1 MEQPPSDLTREL
13 ARSFFA
19 LLMRHRAYFQSHF
32 SKLGLSATQVQLIQ
46 YLSEGSMTMRD
57 LAEKSACEPSNLT
70 GLIDK
75 LEAKHFVQR
84 RVDRADRRIKR
95 VSLTRTGKAFR
106 DKLMAR
112 LGEPVP
118 WMTVLTADDQQQLLG
133 IIGRALSGLATMP
146 SKDD

>member
-19 LLMRHRAYFQSHF
+19 LLMRHRSYFQSHF
-32 SKLGLSATQVQLIQ
+32 SELGLSATQVQLIQ
-46 YLSEGSMTMRD
+46 FLSEGPMTMRD

-75 LEAKHFVQR
+75 LESKRFVQR

-118 WMTVLTADDQQQLLG
+118 WMIALTADDQQQLLG
-133 IIGRALSGLATMP
+133 IIGRALSGVALMP
-146 SKDD
+146 PKED

>member
-1 MEQPPSDLTREL
+1 
-13 ARSFFA
+13 
-19 LLMRHRAYFQSHF
+19 
-32 SKLGLSATQVQLIQ
+32 
-46 YLSEGSMTMRD
+46 MTMRD

-75 LEAKHFVQR
+75 LESKRFVQR

-95 VSLTRTGKAFR
+95 VSLTRTGRAFR

-118 WMTVLTADDQQQLLG
+118 WMIALTADDQQQLLG
-133 IIGRALSGLATMP
+133 IIGRALSGVATMP
-146 SKDD
+146 PKED